1 MQGSNIIY
9 LKSNIYHLQSLYYLM
24 ENSIKKYFKTAFLI
38 LSVVLSPLF
47 LSSCDDN
54 TEEDE
59 REDRVKTVEK
69 DGSVEV
75 VFNSRKLDETR
86 DIIETKKTFWVKNT
100 KIKEKIELDTV
111 PSLGKIKA
119 EGTDST
125 GKPLTGEVKKEYE
138 FYVTIK

>member
-1 MQGSNIIY
+1 
-9 LKSNIYHLQSLYYLM
+9 M
-24 ENSIKKYFKTAFLI
+24 ENYIKKYFKTI
-38 LSVVLSPLF
+38 LLLLSLALSPLF
-47 LSSCDDN
+47 LSSCGDDN
-54 TEEDE
+54 TEDEE

-75 VFNSRKLDETR
+75 IFNSRKLDETR

-125 GKPLTGEVKKEYE
+125 GKALTGEVKKEYE

>member
-1 MQGSNIIY
+1 MKN
-9 LKSNIYHLQSLYYLM
+9 L
-24 ENSIKKYFKTAFLI
+24 IKKSFKNTLFLLSI
-38 LSVVLSPLF
+38 LLSPLF
-47 LSSCDDN
+47 FSSCGDDKN
-54 TEEDE
+54 EDE
-59 REDRVKTVEK
+59 ERDDRVKTVEK

-86 DIIETKKTFWVKNT
+86 DIIETKKTFWAKNV

-119 EGTDST
+119 QGTDSL
-125 GKPLTGEVKKEYE
+125 GKELTGEVKKEYE